1 MAGISLLLL
10 TISSLS
16 SCNAAVTQ
24 TELTQIMQTIW
35 NVDSNRLDVGTD
47 ITINLQTQT
56 SLYDS
61 RDRASGRYASISV
74 LLSQLYKFPLKTF
87 DET

>member
-16 SCNAAVTQ
+16 RCNAAVTQ

-61 RDRASGRYASISV
+61 RDRASGRYAFISV
-74 LLSQLYKFPLKTF
+74 YRCQLYKFPLKT
-87 DET
+87 